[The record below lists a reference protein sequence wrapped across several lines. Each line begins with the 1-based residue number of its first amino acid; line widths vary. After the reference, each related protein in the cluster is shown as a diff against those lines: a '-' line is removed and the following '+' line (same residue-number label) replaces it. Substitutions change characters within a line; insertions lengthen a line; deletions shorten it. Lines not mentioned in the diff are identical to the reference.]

1 MTATSWDFL
10 FNAVVEAPNATI
22 RRIPPEGEYHASVAE
37 IKMDNVTFTK
47 GDRKGIN
54 APKMVITWNL
64 LDEKLEAEWERKDIK
79 FVDNFILDLDKF
91 NKIDT
96 GPDKNILLGQLRE
109 ALGQNEGQWT
119 PGMLKDTRPVLIVIK
134 HRKDKD
140 DDEKTY
146 ASVSRI
152 AAVS

>member
-1 MTATSWDFL
+1 MSANSWDFL

-22 RRIPPEGEYHASVAE
+22 RRLVPEGEYHASIGEV
-37 IKMDNVTFTK
+37 KFDNVTFKT
-47 GDRKGIN
+47 GERKGQN
-54 APKMVITWNL
+54 APKLIITWNL
-64 LDEKLEAEWERKDIK
+64 MDEKLEAEWERKDIK
-79 FVDNFILDLDKF
+79 FTDNFIVDLDKF

-96 GPDKNILLGQLRE
+96 GPDKNVLLGQIRE

-146 ASVSRI
+146 ASVTRV
-152 AAVS
+152 AAIS